1 MRSCWRPRSA
11 NSSAYGSDSVA
22 VTAKI
27 CGLKT
32 PEAIAAAVDGGAAL
46 VGFVFF
52 ARSPRFVD
60 PATARQ
66 LEVGVPPTVQKV
78 GLLVDESDERI
89 AEILKGCDLDL
100 LQLHGNETAE
110 RVSAIR
116 DRFGKRIIKVI
127 PVSEAAD
134 LDRAAEYEAVA
145 DYLMFDAKPPKSMAG
160 ALPGGNAL
168 SFDWTL
174 LARRGFRLPW
184 FLAGGLTPDNLVEA
198 ARISGAPM
206 VDVSSGVEDRPGEKN
221 LSKIKAFLDA
231 ARRV

>member
-1 MRSCWRPRSA
+1 
-11 NSSAYGSDSVA
+11 VA
-22 VTAKI
+22 VAAKI

-32 PEAIAAAVDGGAAL
+32 PDAIAAAVSGGAAL

-60 PATARQ
+60 PATVRQ
-66 LEVGVPPTVQKV
+66 LEAGVPPTVQKV
-78 GLLVDESDERI
+78 GLLVDESDGRI

-100 LQLHGNETAE
+100 LQLHGHETPE
-110 RVSAIR
+110 RVSAVR
-116 DRFGKRIIKVI
+116 DRFGKRIIKAI

-134 LDRAAEYEAVA
+134 LDRAAAYEEVA

-174 LARRGFRLPW
+174 LGHRTFRLPW
-184 FLAGGLTPDNLVEA
+184 FLAGGLTPDNLIEA
-198 ARISGAPM
+198 ARISGAPL

-221 LSKIKAFLDA
+221 VSKIKAFLDA
-231 ARRV
+231 SKRV